1 MTLNIAKEVA
11 AVGRMTVKDLRS
23 KHIEVFGER
32 TRSGH
37 KDYLVKRIAWRM
49 QATRRWSGVRLE
61 TCTMPACAST
71 KPIAPCSS
79 SAADRRG

>member
-1 MTLNIAKEVA
+1 MSVNIAKEVA
-11 AVGRMTVKDLRS
+11 ALSRMTVKDLRS

-49 QATRRWSGVRLE
+49 QANAEGDLTERARSFTRRRQSIVR
-61 TCTMPACAST
+61 CYYAV
-71 KPIAPCSS
+71 
-79 SAADRRG
+79 RRLRM